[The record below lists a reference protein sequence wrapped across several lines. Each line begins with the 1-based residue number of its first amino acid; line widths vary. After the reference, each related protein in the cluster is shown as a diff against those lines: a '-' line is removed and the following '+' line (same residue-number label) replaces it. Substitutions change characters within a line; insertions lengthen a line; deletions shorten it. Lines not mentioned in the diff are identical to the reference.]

1 MKIKKLISK
10 FLVAAMLI
18 SAVPMN
24 SIAEGEQVY
33 FENQENAESAYDGA
47 GEWAEAL
54 TDDVVVIDQEAASE
68 KAEIPEEEGD
78 ASVVEIVEAADP
90 EIPAAEETPAA
101 NEIPAEE
108 GPAEEEVPAI
118 EKAADETSVKEDA
131 PAADKTPA
139 VEAAPDSEKAAT
151 DEWGRTDE
159 WAEPAGEADGLA
171 AAEAVEGEI
180 AEAAEGNAESMGSAD
195 GPEADN
201 SIENAAEVSA
211 LTLAG
216 GGTPVAQIGETT
228 YESLGAAIAAV
239 PENEETTITILC
251 DIPDAVGITVDG
263 AKEFTVDFGGHV
275 YTVGKPG
282 AGSAGTKTQGFQLL
296 KDTRVTF
303 KNGTIQVDP
312 ENKNVVW
319 AADAR
324 EKGIAWLINNY
335 GILCLDNMTIDGT
348 NLAKNLQSAGG
359 QEPANVVRYVVNN
372 YANGVYITGNTEITA
387 AEGDVALSANAYN
400 AFYEKPEYSGGLSA
414 VIESATINGKVESI
428 GSWLDLRSGA
438 VVNGQLR
445 VGQNKEGAKGRSNV
459 AIYKGATVSNPEYPV
474 VVFGKNTL
482 DVYGKV
488 ESTSADSRDTA
499 AISTNGNAYNAG
511 SVINIHDGADI
522 SSKTC
527 SAIYLPNGSLTIDGG
542 EITGPTAVYFKSTAL
557 SISGGTLTG
566 NGEKAEYKYNGNGNN
581 PTGDALVIDNC
592 NYPTPLAESPVQVT
606 GGRFVS
612 ENACP
617 VGSYA
622 GNGQETPLQKFISG
636 GNFNAA
642 FAEGTNLLK
651 EGFKLE
657 LNGYGTYSVVS
668 EEAAYQ
674 IVETEKTYQSLSAAI
689 AEVGEGQTIKLLRN
703 VADAEGITIPENSKF
718 TVDFDGHVYTTGCPG
733 AGSART
739 RTQAFQILEGSNIT
753 FKNGTI
759 KCSEENKDYTWSK
772 DSENK
777 GIAMLIQNYADL
789 TLSYMVIDGTNI
801 AHNGSNVRYV
811 MSNNSGTV
819 NIKDT
824 QIKAPEGDFAL
835 DSCLY
840 HTYKKP
846 VVTIESSFARITG
859 NIEATG
865 GDININASVDGQVRV
880 GQNKAGGAAGSVV
893 TIGEN
898 AYVMRNEYP
907 VVVFGENTLNVYGN
921 VFSESST
928 SKDTAAI
935 STNGNAYNAGSV
947 INIYDGAQ
955 VSSET
960 CSAIYMPNGELNIC
974 GGYITGP
981 TAVYFK
987 STALSI
993 SGGTLTGNGEK
1004 AEYKYNGNGGNPTGD
1019 ALVIDNCNYP
1029 SGITAPVITGG
1040 EFISEKA
1047 SPVGSYAGNGQTES
1061 LTHFVSGGTFKT
1073 PIEPSA
1079 DLCAE
1084 GYKFVKN
1091 AEGKYGVESTY
1102 EARIGEEKYAT
1113 LAAAV
1118 AEAKDGDTIVLLSNV
1133 KLSEQLCT
1141 GTKKFTLDLNGKEI
1155 TYVGTT
1161 TLGRGLIGVNNGG
1174 DLTINDSSTSS
1185 TGAIKSGTNAYAAVA
1200 MTVPGDTD
1208 TNVAKLTLESGTL
1221 EGYYYGIVGNGDRG
1235 NTSVTVTG
1243 GSVIATNKDDSVGI
1257 YNPQAGSLTIT
1268 GGTVE
1273 GAMGIYVKA
1282 GNPIEI
1288 KGGTVI
1294 GNGAKGEYTPTGDGT
1309 KNTGD
1314 ALVVDNCGYPGGVPG
1329 VSVEGGTFRS
1339 INGSA
1344 VASYAKT
1351 GYNPVVGFIS
1361 GGAFETKIKPSGEL
1375 CAEGFEFV
1383 ENGDGTYS
1391 VENKY
1396 EAKIGDKMYAA
1407 LGDAVTAARDGDTI
1421 ILLSDI
1427 ELEAQLCTGSKRFT
1441 LDLNGKEITYIGTT
1455 TLGRGLIGVNN
1466 GGDLTIKDSSDPST
1480 GAIRLGE
1487 NAYGAVAMTVP
1498 DDTDTNVA
1506 KLTLESGTLEGY
1518 YYGIVGNGK
1527 RGNTSVMVTGG
1538 SVAGTKKDDSVGIY
1552 NPQAGSLTVTGG
1564 TVEGAMGIYVKAGN
1578 PIEITGGTIIG
1589 NGAKGDYVPDGD
1601 GTKNTGDALVVDNC
1615 GYPGGVPGVSVKD
1628 GTFRS
1633 INGNAVASYAKPGT
1647 SFEPV
1652 KGFVSGGTFETPIEP
1667 SADLCAEGFAF
1678 VKNADGTYGVEA
1690 VEYVAKVGDSFFTTL
1705 SDAVAAAKGTGK
1717 ELHVIA
1723 DLTEPSLNLLP
1734 ASNGYKLVVDPG
1746 VTLQLGTDAGKGIT
1760 YSASGKSGET
1770 FVNNGTVILTGNFV
1784 GTAGNCTF
1792 VNNGII
1798 VSKSTTSSSFSAKG
1812 GAGGTNNGTI
1822 ESMGTI
1828 EIKGT
1833 SFVNNGTVTGA
1844 EGKNLKITDGST
1856 SGSRPLAMG
1865 TYIWKDGTWKTYMDL
1880 VDGSGNVVASYASP
1894 KDAASKF
1901 QPGYVIRMTA
1911 DYTETSA
1918 WTVTKAVVLDLNGYT
1933 IANETTDKTI
1943 SITGSGSLTVF
1954 DNSSEKTGKIE
1965 NTMTDSSAAV
1975 YIQDTAAFI
1984 LESGTVSGAVYGI
1997 SGNGSDAGQNTT
2009 VTINGG
2015 TVNGGEV
2022 GIYGPQKGI
2031 LTVAG
2036 GEISGKTA
2044 VYLKSG
2050 TLNVSDGFLNGTG
2063 ESSDYVYMKNGC
2075 KPTGDG
2081 LVVDNCGYPGGVPIV
2096 SVTGG
2101 TINSANAAP
2110 IGSYIGVEKTKAVTQ
2125 FVSGGT
2131 YNKVFNEILCVRGY
2145 QLKENSEGTYDVVEG
2160 DPVARI
2166 ERTETE
2172 YSSLEAAI
2180 AAAIE
2185 GDMITL
2191 LDDIVGI
2198 GIIIPAGKDF
2208 TIDFANHTYTAT
2220 PPAAG
2225 SKGTESQAFQLLPGS
2240 EIVFEN
2246 GTINCSAYNAVAPM
2260 TAWPIQIIIQ
2270 NYATLTLDHMTIDG
2284 TNIAHYDEEH
2294 NSCLVSTN
2302 NGTTTIIGGSI
2313 ITDPSRLVRDV
2324 AFDSYKY
2331 GEPYS
2336 VPTVTVDGVEID
2348 GAVEIDGGIANVK
2361 GNTTVTGR
2369 VDIYNDGQLSV
2380 ENGVFSNL
2388 IWVGDDEDHLTITG
2402 GRFAMI
2408 DAPTSASVP
2417 KYVTITG
2424 GLFKRQIMK
2433 EWGWMPDGYDCY
2445 PGTEAQYPY
2454 MVTKTKSEEA
2464 AVKTTAG
2471 VVSFY
2476 QTVEEAIETVSKG
2489 TSEYDKGATI
2499 LLLKDAAIE
2508 NPSGVSFMKESIF
2521 DLGGN
2526 MLTVTNSD
2534 GVGNIQI
2541 HENVTV
2547 RNGYITASPF
2557 SVDTFAYSIFEIQK
2571 EGMTITL
2578 QNIGLKAYSPISL
2591 ARDNAKLVIEDTD
2604 DSEIRS
2610 NYQVH
2615 TLAAARSNGSSIW
2628 IKSGDYDIRSW
2639 VFDKDDEHNACTVRI
2654 DGGNFIIGSWNGKGV
2669 GLPTGYDVAISA
2681 GAFNLVPDEDFVV
2694 IPEGSYAVV
2703 DNAAETYKCTV
2714 GPSKSTAE
2722 ASVKAQHLVNTDL
2735 YYKNLDYAMDVAYKA
2750 EDTGR
2755 KAVKLANNFAH
2766 ESKGYLVPAGVT
2778 LDLAG
2783 YTLGCDSYSSNTGAY
2798 TMDSTA
2804 GTGAI
2809 NAALVTID
2817 ALNNGYMAIKDPA
2830 KGYRFFPYAMRKGNP
2845 KVPDSSK
2852 PNRIRIQYAIDIKNT
2867 TGAIDHY
2874 SDAYKLLA
2882 AGNTACGLTFVTDV
2896 AFRGKTYQFKYET
2909 TDTMKVYGTDQSEN
2923 PLNTKAISAYFNVN
2937 ALKTGDVFNA
2947 DATVQGDTQFS
2958 YTQKYAKT
2966 F

>member
-108 GPAEEEVPAI
+108 GSAEEEVPAI

-180 AEAAEGNAESMGSAD
+180 AEAVEGNAESMGSAD

-1155 TYVGTT
+1155 TY
-1161 TLGRGLIGVNNGG
+1161 
-1174 DLTINDSSTSS
+1174 
-1185 TGAIKSGTNAYAAVA
+1185 
-1200 MTVPGDTD
+1200 
-1208 TNVAKLTLESGTL
+1208 
-1221 EGYYYGIVGNGDRG
+1221 
-1235 NTSVTVTG
+1235 
-1243 GSVIATNKDDSVGI
+1243 
-1257 YNPQAGSLTIT
+1257 
-1268 GGTVE
+1268 
-1273 GAMGIYVKA
+1273 
-1282 GNPIEI
+1282 
-1288 KGGTVI
+1288 
-1294 GNGAKGEYTPTGDGT
+1294 
-1309 KNTGD
+1309 
-1314 ALVVDNCGYPGGVPG
+1314 
-1329 VSVEGGTFRS
+1329 
-1339 INGSA
+1339 
-1344 VASYAKT
+1344 
-1351 GYNPVVGFIS
+1351 
-1361 GGAFETKIKPSGEL
+1361 
-1375 CAEGFEFV
+1375 
-1383 ENGDGTYS
+1383 
-1391 VENKY
+1391 
-1396 EAKIGDKMYAA
+1396 
-1407 LGDAVTAARDGDTI
+1407 
-1421 ILLSDI
+1421 
-1427 ELEAQLCTGSKRFT
+1427 
-1441 LDLNGKEITYIGTT
+1441 IGTT

-1480 GAIRLGE
+1480 GAIRPGE

-1498 DDTDTNVA
+1498 GDTDTNVA

-1647 SFEPV
+1647 SLEPV

-1678 VKNADGTYGVEA
+1678 VKNAD
-1690 VEYVAKVGDSFFTTL
+1690 
-1705 SDAVAAAKGTGK
+1705 
-1717 ELHVIA
+1717 
-1723 DLTEPSLNLLP
+1723 
-1734 ASNGYKLVVDPG
+1734 
-1746 VTLQLGTDAGKGIT
+1746 
-1760 YSASGKSGET
+1760 
-1770 FVNNGTVILTGNFV
+1770 
-1784 GTAGNCTF
+1784 
-1792 VNNGII
+1792 
-1798 VSKSTTSSSFSAKG
+1798 
-1812 GAGGTNNGTI
+1812 
-1822 ESMGTI
+1822 
-1828 EIKGT
+1828 
-1833 SFVNNGTVTGA
+1833 
-1844 EGKNLKITDGST
+1844 
-1856 SGSRPLAMG
+1856 
-1865 TYIWKDGTWKTYMDL
+1865 
-1880 VDGSGNVVASYASP
+1880 
-1894 KDAASKF
+1894 
-1901 QPGYVIRMTA
+1901 
-1911 DYTETSA
+1911 
-1918 WTVTKAVVLDLNGYT
+1918 
-1933 IANETTDKTI
+1933 
-1943 SITGSGSLTVF
+1943 
-1954 DNSSEKTGKIE
+1954 
-1965 NTMTDSSAAV
+1965 
-1975 YIQDTAAFI
+1975 
-1984 LESGTVSGAVYGI
+1984 
-1997 SGNGSDAGQNTT
+1997 
-2009 VTINGG
+2009 
-2015 TVNGGEV
+2015 
-2022 GIYGPQKGI
+2022 
-2031 LTVAG
+2031 
-2036 GEISGKTA
+2036 
-2044 VYLKSG
+2044 
-2050 TLNVSDGFLNGTG
+2050 
-2063 ESSDYVYMKNGC
+2063 
-2075 KPTGDG
+2075 
-2081 LVVDNCGYPGGVPIV
+2081 
-2096 SVTGG
+2096 
-2101 TINSANAAP
+2101 
-2110 IGSYIGVEKTKAVTQ
+2110 
-2125 FVSGGT
+2125 
-2131 YNKVFNEILCVRGY
+2131 
-2145 QLKENSEGTYDVVEG
+2145 GTYDVVEG

-2246 GTINCSAYNAVAPM
+2246 GTINCSTYNAVAPM

-2380 ENGVFSNL
+2380 ENGMYSNL